1 MAKKVSPYDNR
12 FAHLHPAQLIKHILG
27 LKATFGKDKFRL
39 LYLWYDT
46 IGSEGARHHKEINEF
61 TKITKEDGIHF
72 HSMSYQ
78 ELIIR
83 LAKNYPNLPG
93 FYSEY
98 ITGRYL

>member
-1 MAKKVSPYDNR
+1 MAKEVSPYDNR
-12 FAHLHPAQLIKHILG
+12 FAHLHPVQLIKHILG

-61 TKITKEDGIHF
+61 TKTTKEDGIHF

-78 ELIIR
+78 DLIIR
-83 LAKNYPNLPG
+83 LAKNYRNLHRG
-93 FYSEY
+93 YIDY